1 MMVIDYARRQYNK
14 PLITW
19 AGLMHDLGKGVTCKD
34 QWPKHMQHEALGV
47 PLVKEVCSRF
57 KVPNDYKALAVL
69 AAQQHLRCHK
79 LLEMRAGSIMKL
91 LEAVDAIRRPQR
103 LRDFVEVCT
112 ADARGRLGLEQCEY
126 PQARLLVEIATAAK
140 SFDVALLIEKGY
152 YGMRLAEQIR
162 QARISV
168 IGRLLDAYKC
178 DFSPE

>member
-1 MMVIDYARRQYNK
+1 
-14 PLITW
+14 
-19 AGLMHDLGKGVTCKD
+19 
-34 QWPKHMQHEALGV
+34 MQHEALGV